1 MKKNRFTELLK
12 LVALG
17 GILILGGACDKKED
31 PKLSK
36 TLRIALTSEV
46 STLDPVNSYDNVSGS
61 VIYNIYE
68 QLYEYHYLNR
78 PYELKPLLAESLPL
92 MENQGKRYVIKL
104 KKNIRYQDHPA
115 FKGKARTVTA
125 EDFITQIKRLSFTPL
140 NSTGWWIIDGV
151 IAGVNDF
158 KKAVGDD
165 FDKFKKTS
173 IAGVSARDEYTLV
186 IELTQASP
194 QFIYKLAMS
203 FMSPVPLEVVE
214 YEKNDLGLH
223 PVGTGPF
230 FLSKIDPSNELV
242 LKKNL
247 YYHENFYPAE
257 GDRYANNRG
266 LLKDSGERIPFVEE
280 INFKIVK
287 ENNTRYEKFLKNEL
301 DFIVLPQEFYS
312 QVFDDVGNLKEN
324 IKSTDIRLQTMPT
337 LTYWWLAFNMR
348 DPLVGKNLNLR
359 KAIAHAIDMNKYIQI
374 FTNNTGQ
381 KANSILPPGILG
393 YDPSATLP
401 YDYNKEKA
409 KEFLASAGYPEG
421 KNLPELVYD
430 TRAESKIS
438 HDQAEFFKEQ
448 LSQIGVKLKIVKNNF
463 KQYLDKSRTGHLQFF
478 QDGWTLDYPDAENVF
493 QLLVSTNY
501 PPGPNASFY
510 TNQEFNRMYDRLI
523 KLPEGDAKKK
533 LIMEMEKKVNED
545 LPWIMQYYSR
555 NFILY
560 HDNVKNYRPSDL
572 VWSYPKYLRVR

>member
-1 MKKNRFTELLK
+1 MKKFGLVFIVLSLL
-12 LVALG
+12 VSSIG
-17 GILILGGACDKKED
+17 CTKKVD
-31 PKLSK
+31 PKQKK
-36 TLRIALTSEV
+36 TLSIALTSEV

-78 PYELKPLLAESLPL
+78 PYELKPLLAEAMPL
-92 MENQGKRYVIKL
+92 MENLGKRYVIKL
-104 KKNIRYQDHPA
+104 KKNIRYHDHPA
-115 FKGKARTVTA
+115 FKGQTRHVKA
-125 EDFITQIKRLSFTPL
+125 EDFITQIKRLSYTPL
-140 NSTGWWIIDGV
+140 NSTGWWVIDGV
-151 IAGVNDF
+151 ISGVNDF
-158 KKAVGDD
+158 KKVVGSD
-165 FDKFKKTS
+165 FVKFKSTPIS
-173 IAGVSARDEYTLV
+173 GVTAPDDYTL
-186 IELTQASP
+186 IIDLTQASP

-203 FMSPVPLEVVE
+203 FLSPVPLEVVE
-214 YEKNDLGLH
+214 YEKNDLSIH
-223 PVGTGPF
+223 PIGTGPF
-230 FLSKIDPSNELV
+230 FLNSIDTAKELV
-242 LKKNL
+242 LNKNP
-247 YYHENFYPAE
+247 YYHESFYPVE
-257 GDRYANNRG
+257 GDRYANSRG
-266 LLKDSGERIPFVEE
+266 LLKDGGEKIPFVET

-287 ENNTRYEKFLKNEL
+287 DNNTRYELFIKNEL
-301 DFIVLPQEFYS
+301 DFIVLPQEFYT

-348 DPLVGKNLNLR
+348 DPLLGKNLNLR

-401 YDYNKEKA
+401 YEYNREKA
-409 KEFLASAGYPEG
+409 LEFLSKAGYPNG

-438 HDQAEFFKEQ
+438 NDQAEFFKEQ
-448 LSQIGVKLKIVKNNF
+448 LSQIGIKLKIVKNNF
-463 KQYLDKSRTGHLQFF
+463 KQYLEKSRTGHLQFF
-478 QDGWTLDYPDAENVF
+478 QDGWTLDYPDAENIF
-493 QLLVSTNY
+493 QLLVSANY

-510 TNQEFNRMYDRLI
+510 TNKDFNLMYDRLI

-533 LIMEMEKKVNED
+533 LIMEMEKKVNEE

-560 HDNVKNYRPSDL
+560 HDSVKNYRPSDL

>member
-1 MKKNRFTELLK
+1 MKKIV
-12 LVALG
+12 LVSIIFLSLAFG
-17 GILILGGACDKKED
+17 CTKKEE
-31 PKLSK
+31 LRATK

-78 PYELKPLLAESLPL
+78 PYELKPLLAESMPI

-104 KKNIRYQDHPA
+104 KKNIRYHDHPA
-115 FKGKARTVTA
+115 FKGKTRFVKA
-125 EDFITQIKRLSFTPL
+125 EDYITQIKRLCYTPL

-151 IAGVNDF
+151 ILGVNEF
-158 KKAVGDD
+158 KKIVGLD
-165 FDKFKKTS
+165 FNKFKTTS
-173 IAGVSARDEYTLV
+173 IKGVSAPDDYTL
-186 IELTQASP
+186 IIDLTQASP
-194 QFIYKLAMS
+194 QFVYKLAMS

-214 YEKNDLGLH
+214 YEKNDLSLH

-230 FLSKIDPSNELV
+230 YLTKIDPAKELI
-242 LKKNL
+242 LNKYNQ
-247 YYHENFYPAE
+247 YHESFYPSE
-257 GDRYANNRG
+257 GDRYANSRG
-266 LLKDSGERIPFVEE
+266 LLKDSGEKIPFVDS

-287 ENNTRYEKFLKNEL
+287 DNNTRYDLFIKNEL

-312 QVFDDVGNLKEN
+312 QVFDDVGNLKEK
-324 IKSTDIRLQTMPT
+324 IKATDIRLQTMPT

-348 DPLVGKNLNLR
+348 DPLVGNNLNLR
-359 KAIAHAIDMNKYIQI
+359 AAIAHAIDMNKYIQL

-381 KANSILPPGILG
+381 KANSILPPGIFG

-401 YDYNKEKA
+401 YDYNRDVA
-409 KEFLASAGYPEG
+409 KDLLAKAGYPNG
-421 KNLPELVYD
+421 KNMPELVYD
-430 TRAESKIS
+430 TRAESRIS
-438 HDQAEFFKEQ
+438 NDQAEFFKEQ
-448 LSQIGVKLKIVKNNF
+448 LSQIGIKVKIFKNNF
-463 KQYLDKSRTGHLQFF
+463 KQYLEKSRTGHLQFF
-478 QDGWTLDYPDAENVF
+478 QDGWTLDYPDAENVL

-510 TNQEFNRMYDRLI
+510 TNKAFNQMYDRLV
-523 KLPEGDAKKK
+523 KLPDGVEKKK
-533 LIMEMEKKVNED
+533 IITNMEKEVNRD
-545 LPWIMQYYSR
+545 IPWIMQYYSR

-560 HDNVKNYRPSDL
+560 HDYVKNYRPSDL

>member
-1 MKKNRFTELLK
+1 MKKIINSIFLMAMM
-12 LVALG
+12 AL
-17 GILILGGACDKKED
+17 IFSCNKTD
-31 PKLSK
+31 PKLNK

-78 PYELKPLLAESLPL
+78 PYELKPLLAASMPL

-104 KKNIRYQDHPA
+104 KKDIRYHDHPA
-115 FKGKARTVTA
+115 FKGKIRTVKA
-125 EDFITQIKRLSFTPL
+125 EDFITQIKRLSFAPL
-140 NSTGWWIIDGV
+140 NSTGWWIIDGTIV
-151 IAGVNDF
+151 GVNDF
-158 KKAVGDD
+158 KKIVGND
-165 FDKFKKTS
+165 FNKFKSTPIS
-173 IAGVSARDEYTLV
+173 GVTAPDDHTLV

-203 FMSPVPLEVVE
+203 FMSPTPLEAVE
-214 YEKNDLGLH
+214 FEKNDLGLH

-230 FLSKIDPSNELV
+230 FLSKIDPSKELI
-242 LKKNL
+242 LNKNNN
-247 YYHENFYPAE
+247 YHESFYPAE
-257 GDRYANNRG
+257 GDRYANSRA
-266 LLKDSGERIPFVEE
+266 LLKDSGERIPFVEA

-287 ENNTRYEKFLKNEL
+287 ENTTRYEMFIKNEL
-301 DFIVLPQEFYS
+301 DFIVLPQEFYT

-324 IKSTDIRLQTMPT
+324 IKATDIRLQTMPT

-359 KAIAHAIDMNKYIQI
+359 KAIAHAIDMNKYIQL

-393 YDPSATLP
+393 YDPSVTLP
-401 YDYNKEKA
+401 YDFNREKA
-409 KEFLASAGYPEG
+409 RELLAKAGYPEG
-421 KNLPELVYD
+421 KNLPEIIYD

-438 HDQAEFFKEQ
+438 NDQAEFFKEQ
-448 LSQIGVKLKIVKNNF
+448 LSQIGIKLKIVKNNF
-463 KQYLDKSRTGHLQFF
+463 KQYLEKSRTGHLQFF

-493 QLLVSTNY
+493 QLLVSANY

-510 TNQEFNRMYDRLI
+510 TNKDFNLMYDRLI
-523 KLPEGDAKKK
+523 KMPEGNDKKK

-545 LPWIMQYYSR
+545 IPWIMHYYSR

-572 VWSYPKYLRVR
+572 VWSYPKYLRIR